1 MGQKNRLL
9 SPPKFASGMYTTHI
23 TVVGRT
29 SGVTGEIHTLRDN
42 LLYDW
47 GCFSVCSVFWPTSHQ
62 VTKNGRNKEEAIGEI
77 LRRIQIVFN
86 GQLVK
91 DVSKIFLCINLLQSY
106 ILCIFRI

>member
-1 MGQKNRLL
+1 MIGAVSLFVRSFGQ
-9 SPPKFASGMYTTHI
+9 
-23 TVVGRT
+23 
-29 SGVTGEIHTLRDN
+29 
-42 LLYDW
+42 
-47 GCFSVCSVFWPTSHQ
+47 Q
-62 VTKNGRNKEEAIGEI
+62 VTKNARNKEEAIGEI